1 MPMGARSTFD
11 VSEVSSING
20 PSCVSPIIDIH
31 THCAARTQGDPF
43 GVAETLRGI
52 PAGKHAVTNYRGLP
66 AVSYREMSDFDLQQ
80 DVCAKAGIT
89 GRIISNPFAAEV
101 IAAISSKPAIDVVK
115 HVNDQNAAIVARAP
129 ATNWG
134 LDTLNPLDASH
145 IAEGER
151 CLGPLGFK
159 GLLITSSWQGRFLD
173 TEAAFPFWEWAED
186 RQAPISIRRGYR
198 SGTTSRWTS
207 TSSTKSWG
215 ARSTPPW
222 RSPA

>member
-1 MPMGARSTFD
+1 
-11 VSEVSSING
+11 
-20 PSCVSPIIDIH
+20 
-31 THCAARTQGDPF
+31 
-43 GVAETLRGI
+43 
-52 PAGKHAVTNYRGLP
+52 
-66 AVSYREMSDFDLQQ
+66 
-80 DVCAKAGIT
+80 
-89 GRIISNPFAAEV
+89 
-101 IAAISSKPAIDVVK
+101 
-115 HVNDQNAAIVARAP
+115 VARAP

-207 TSSTKSWG
+207 TSSTKS
-215 ARSTPPW
+215 
-222 RSPA
+222 